1 MYDMVE
7 YPSTP
12 DSEDEVHRALQGALD
27 RRDGGGPLD
36 MP

>member
-12 DSEDEVHRALQGALD
+12 DSEDEVRRALQAALD
-27 RRDGGGPLD
+27 RRDNSDP
-36 MP
+36 MRF

>member
-27 RRDGGGPLD
+27 RRDNGGPEGR
-36 MP
+36 